1 MKKKSEF
8 INREISW
15 LSFNERVMQ
24 EAEDKSVPLL
34 ERMRFLGIFSN
45 NLDEFYKVRV
55 ATLRRA
61 TGFSKKPIDP
71 MDFDPIKTLVE
82 INELVQKH
90 QTRFTAIFNNLLGEL
105 SKAGI
110 QFINEKQIK
119 PEHFNFIQSYFKEK
133 VKPFLVPVILNQKN
147 PFPPLNDQSIYFAIE
162 LLSKSKPNEP
172 VYALLEIPS
181 HLPRFI
187 ALPGKSGKLNVIF
200 IDDLIRYYLPELFNI
215 FSFDKH
221 NAFAVKTTR
230 DAELD
235 IDDDVSKSF
244 VEKMARSISQ
254 RKKGQYV
261 RMNYDQSMPAALL
274 DYLLKRMKIRNM
286 ENISAGGRYHNKKD
300 LMSLPDFGR
309 PDLCYSPLKP
319 LQHKR
324 LNKNNSFFTE
334 IKKKDIL
341 LHFPYHSFSLII
353 DLLRESAIDPEVR
366 TIRISLY
373 RVAKNSQ
380 IINALITAA
389 RNGKRVLAVIEL
401 QARFDEENNIAVTR
415 ALTEAGV
422 RVIPGVHG
430 LKVHCKLIQISRKE
444 SGRTIRYVHV
454 GTGNF
459 HERTANIYTDTS
471 LLTANTEIGAE
482 VRRIFEFFES
492 NFVRSVYRHL
502 VVSPFNTRRKFM
514 DLINTEIDL
523 AVKKKPAF
531 ITIKMNNLVD
541 PGMIRKLYEASNSGV
556 RIKLIIRGICSLIPG
571 IPGKSENISVIS
583 VIGRYLE
590 HSRIIVFGNGGKPLY
605 FISSADWM
613 GRNIDHRIEV
623 STPIFDEDLKKELQQ
638 YLDLQLDPNAKVR
651 IIEESLR
658 NEYRKPQAGY
668 ELFNAQMAVYDLIE
682 PKKKTPVKK
691 SLQVKT
697 VVKKPK

>member
-1 MKKKSEF
+1 VEKIMKKKSEF

-15 LSFNERVMQ
+15 LSFNERVLQ
-24 EAEDKSVPLL
+24 EAEDKSLPLL

-71 MDFDPIKTLVE
+71 MDFDPVKTLLE
-82 INELVQKH
+82 INEVVNKQ
-90 QTRFTAIFNNLLGEL
+90 QARFTAIFNQLLGEL

-110 QFINEKQIK
+110 QFINEKQIRQ
-119 PEHFNFIQSYFKEK
+119 EHILFIQNYFREK
-133 VKPFLVPVILNQKN
+133 VKPFLVPVILSVKN
-147 PFPPLNDQSIYFAIE
+147 PFPPLNDNSIYFAIE
-162 LLSKSKPNEP
+162 LKKPKSAEP
-172 VYALLEIPS
+172 TYSLLEIPS

-187 ALPGKSGKLNVIF
+187 TLPGKSGKVNVIF
-200 IDDLIRYYLPELFNI
+200 IDDLIRYYLPELFSI
-215 FSFDKH
+215 ISFDQF
-221 NAFAVKTTR
+221 NAYAVKTTR

-235 IDDDVSKSF
+235 LDDDVSKSF

-261 RMNYDQSMPAALL
+261 RMNYDQAMPATML

-309 PDLCYSPLKP
+309 PDLCFATIKP
-319 LQHKR
+319 LQHPR
-324 LNKNNSFFTE
+324 LKNGTSFFEE
-334 IKKKDIL
+334 IRKKDIL

-353 DLLRESAIDPEVR
+353 DLLREAAIDPDVR

-401 QARFDEENNIAVTR
+401 QARFDEENNIAITR

-430 LKVHCKLIQISRKE
+430 LKVHCKLIQISKKE
-444 SGRTIRYVHV
+444 QGRTVRYVHI

-459 HERTANIYTDTS
+459 HERTANIYSDTS
-471 LLTANTEIGAE
+471 LLTANKDIGAE

-492 NFVRSVYRHL
+492 NFVRSVHRLL
-502 VVSPFNTRRKFM
+502 VVSPFNTRRKFV
-514 DLINTEIDL
+514 DLINAEIEL
-523 AVKKKPAF
+523 AEKKKPAF

-541 PGMIRKLYEASNSGV
+541 PGMIRKLYEASNAGV
-556 RIKLIIRGICSLIPG
+556 KIKLIIRGICSLIPG
-571 IPGKSENISVIS
+571 IPGKSENIEAIS

-590 HSRIIVFGNGGKPLY
+590 HSRIIVFGNGGQPLY

-623 STPIFDEDLKKELQQ
+623 STPILDDDLKKELQACI
-638 YLDLQLDPNAKVR
+638 DLQLEPNAKVR
-651 IIEESLR
+651 IIDQSLR
-658 NEYRKPQAGY
+658 NGY
-668 ELFNAQMAVYDLIE
+668 KKAQPGKRLFDSQMAVYDLLS
-682 PKKKTPVKK
+682 PKKKT
-691 SLQVKT
+691 
-697 VVKKPK
+697 VVKRLVK

>member
-15 LSFNERVMQ
+15 LSFNERVLQ

-71 MDFDPIKTLVE
+71 MDFDPVMTLVE
-82 INELVQKH
+82 INNVVNKQ
-90 QTRFTAIFNNLLGEL
+90 QTKFTSIFNNLLTEL
-105 SKAGI
+105 SKTGI
-110 QFINEKQIK
+110 QFITEKQIRL
-119 PEHFNFIQSYFKEK
+119 EHINFIQSYFTEK
-133 VKPFLVPVILNQKN
+133 VKPFLVPVILNLKN
-147 PFPPLNDQSIYFAIE
+147 PFPPLNYQSVYFAIE
-162 LLSKSKPNEP
+162 LPRKIKANEP
-172 VYALLEIPS
+172 TYALLEIPS

-187 ALPGKSGKLNVIF
+187 TLPGKAGKVNVIF
-200 IDDLIRYYLPELFNI
+200 IDDLIRYYLPELFGV
-215 FSFDKH
+215 FSFDQY

-235 IDDDVSKSF
+235 LDDDVSKSF
-244 VEKMARSISQ
+244 LEKMARSITQ

-261 RMNYDQSMPAALL
+261 RMNYDQAMPAALL

-300 LMSLPDFGR
+300 LLSIPNFGR
-309 PDLCYSPLKP
+309 PDLCFPSIKP
-319 LQHKR
+319 LQHPR
-324 LNKNNSFFTE
+324 LNVTRSFFTE

-353 DLLRESAIDPEVR
+353 DMLREASIDPEVR

-380 IINALITAA
+380 IINALISAA

-401 QARFDEENNIAVTR
+401 QARFDEENNIAITR

-444 SGRTIRYVHV
+444 AGKTVRYVHI

-459 HERTANIYTDTS
+459 HEKTANIYSDTT
-471 LLTANTEIGAE
+471 LLTANQEIGAE

-492 NFVRSVYRHL
+492 NFVRSVHRHL
-502 VVSPFNTRRKFM
+502 VVSPFNTRRKFI
-514 DLINTEIDL
+514 DLINAEIEL
-523 AVKKKPAF
+523 AEKKKPAS

-541 PGMIRKLYEASNSGV
+541 PGMIRKLYEASNTGV
-556 RIKLIIRGICSLIPG
+556 KIQLIIRGICSLIPG
-571 IPGKSENISVIS
+571 IPGKSQNIEVIS
-583 VIGRYLE
+583 VVGRYLE
-590 HSRIIVFGNGGKPLY
+590 HSRIIVFGNGGKPLF

-623 STPIFDEDLKKELQQ
+623 STPIFDEDLKKELQD
-638 YLDLQLDPNAKVR
+638 YLNLQLDANAKVR
-651 IIEESLR
+651 IIDKSLR
-658 NEYRKPQAGY
+658 NDYRKPQTGKN
-668 ELFNAQMAVYDLIE
+668 LFDCQMAVYDLLAE
-682 PKKKTPVKK
+682 KKAGPAKKTRVKK
-691 SLQVKT
+691 EL
-697 VVKKPK
+697 